1 MSITCHTLSYMPL
14 LHLPMM
20 LWPRAQALSYQVP
33 TKYLFLPKS
42 QVQSSEIPLLL
53 TDFLS
58 FTSLGMN
65 TKDFK
70 YKWGG
75 EDWDLLDRVL
85 MLPMEVERIKHPGLF
100 HHYHAKR
107 EQWN

>member
-1 MSITCHTLSYMPL
+1 
-14 LHLPMM
+14 M
-20 LWPRAQALSYQVP
+20 LWPRAKALSYQVP
-33 TKYLFLPKS
+33 TKYVFLPKS
-42 QVQSSEIPLLL
+42 QPQSSEIPFLL
-53 TDFLS
+53 TEFLS

-107 EQWN
+107 KQWN